1 MNPSPQHDVVILGG
15 GLAGLCLALQLRQR
29 FADIDIV
36 VLERKSHPLPAA
48 AHKVGESTV
57 EIGAHYF
64 AETLGLRAHLDA
76 QHIRKFG
83 FRFFWSEGRD
93 DLERVTELGV
103 SQVMPTPTWQIDRGI
118 FENHL
123 GERARELGVR
133 FVDGASVR
141 GVDLASDGDG
151 AHVVRASIDGAEQVL
166 TARWVVDASG
176 RAGLLKRK
184 LDLADANGHDANAV
198 WFRID
203 ARLAIDD
210 WCDDAPWGSRC
221 TPPERWRSTN
231 HLCGE
236 GYWVWLIPLGSGAHS
251 VGIVCDAQIHPLERM
266 NTFDKALDWLRE
278 FQPLVARHC
287 EATRDQLM
295 DFMFLRGFS
304 HGCKQV
310 FSGDRWALTGDAGV
324 FLDPF
329 YSPGSDFIAIAN
341 TYICELIAHDRAGK
355 PVAPYARLYEQ
366 LYFSFYENTLSL
378 YRDQYAIFG
387 DAEIMAIKVIWDY
400 AYYWGILCPLFFQH
414 RLGDLALLG
423 ELRDEMLA
431 ASTLNRDM
439 QQLFHRWYAIG
450 TRASRPVM
458 WDQGKLDWFLEM
470 NRALRDPL
478 DDAGVRARLRDG
490 LATLRELAATVR
502 ARAAASGLDGIEHAT
517 ESKGKTPLF
526 AEAA

>member
-1 MNPSPQHDVVILGG
+1 
-15 GLAGLCLALQLRQR
+15 
-29 FADIDIV
+29 
-36 VLERKSHPLPAA
+36 
-48 AHKVGESTV
+48 
-57 EIGAHYF
+57 
-64 AETLGLRAHLDA
+64 
-76 QHIRKFG
+76 
-83 FRFFWSEGRD
+83 
-93 DLERVTELGV
+93 
-103 SQVMPTPTWQIDRGI
+103 
-118 FENHL
+118 
-123 GERARELGVR
+123 
-133 FVDGASVR
+133 
-141 GVDLASDGDG
+141 
-151 AHVVRASIDGAEQVL
+151 
-166 TARWVVDASG
+166 
-176 RAGLLKRK
+176 
-184 LDLADANGHDANAV
+184 
-198 WFRID
+198 
-203 ARLAIDD
+203 
-210 WCDDAPWGSRC
+210 
-221 TPPERWRSTN
+221 
-231 HLCGE
+231 
-236 GYWVWLIPLGSGAHS
+236 
-251 VGIVCDAQIHPLERM
+251 M
-266 NTFDKALDWLRE
+266 NTFDKALDWLRV

-414 RLGDLALLG
+414 RLGDLALLD

-478 DDAGVRARLRDG
+478 DDAGVRARLRVLVSITTYRPAVVHLLRPVGNIG
-490 LATLRELAATVR
+490 LLHKR
-502 ARAAASGLDGIEHAT
+502 GLPGVFQVHQR
-517 ESKGKTPLF
+517 
-526 AEAA
+526 